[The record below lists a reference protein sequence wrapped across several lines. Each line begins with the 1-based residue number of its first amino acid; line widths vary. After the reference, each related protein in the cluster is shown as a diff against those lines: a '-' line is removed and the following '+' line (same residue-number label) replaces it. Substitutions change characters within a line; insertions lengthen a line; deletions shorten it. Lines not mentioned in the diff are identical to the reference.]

1 MENTTYSPFEEIE
14 RLLIVTTEENEPRII
29 TTFQLL
35 LAAQKDREGR
45 LKKSFI
51 EVFTEAVKNYC
62 SYYDPDKGEFEKS
75 EEFRRQ
81 IRLLSEVES
90 ESALC
95 AWAYDFNNFI
105 KKGPFPDILNG
116 AADEEVPDD
125 AASSQPADG
134 EAENSAP
141 EDTDQQKQENGEAIV
156 LSMFLWENTLSPYL
170 YVGNQSL
177 AVFTHFC
184 QSVLKAEYLYNDFLS
199 KEKIVPLKKVLEET
213 FFQKKKYRRSYLYVE
228 ESSLDTD
235 TYLKDIAKLCHLYYE
250 FNRKIDNTIDDNSHA
265 VLQLIKE
272 GSTEYELSRYEE
284 GVTMLS
290 LYKNSNTSYLVFSYI
305 FPYLFRFLLE
315 MTYIDHNFTIGN
327 TELNSLLTLRSVIL
341 RIRKVF
347 EDYPEL
353 SSSFDKDVFRKFS
366 LTLDLIAAK
375 NDFLIYKILVS
386 DQSGRLKNYTFVSGE
401 HIVSF
406 NSKNV
411 EPKEN
416 IKECLNKEK
425 LLCTYC
431 ADETNDLLR
440 ESNVYQQ
447 LLVNKSFWNRETSF
461 LPYEEYFFKVITHNE
476 PEKVEAYFAG
486 IKSAYK
492 ARIEEF
498 DGSRHKDIVSYNKKI
513 VSHARHQFIKYGNYI
528 KRLSRLDENLRK
540 GLEANDEERKKYIS
554 ELADLLNDVPD
565 IYSCSFIV
573 KHTRFLLDE
582 LESLCG
588 EGKYDSL
595 GFKLRNLIETQIV
608 IFKNLLTR
616 IESGNYCTNFAAL
629 YQDCY
634 YRFERQPADYADA
647 PEQEAGQP
655 ELFQSIRR
663 VPLCQREQAGDALQL
678 PAELETVFIASTWLR
693 PVSKLTLRD
702 YYEKFKY
709 RKVTLVAKFY
719 AAYFNSQEKNS
730 EKNLAEFKKKVED
743 ANVMA
748 DESRRSTVQTLGIFA
763 AFLALA
769 TISVGALKGEPKDFI
784 RIMFSITFC
793 LGTFVLLLEYVIKSK
808 KSAVVLYIFLASV
821 LLLIVFLSAGDLLK
835 WWHSL

>member
-14 RLLIVTTEENEPRII
+14 RLLIVKTEENEPRII
-29 TTFQLL
+29 TTLELL
-35 LAAQKDREGR
+35 LAAQKDSQGKLEEN
-45 LKKSFI
+45 FI
-51 EVFTEAVKNYC
+51 KNFIQAVKNYC
-62 SYYDPDKGEFEKS
+62 YNSDILTFEDDPDFIEQFQSLKGVKTENDLFTWS
-75 EEFRRQ
+75 
-81 IRLLSEVES
+81 
-90 ESALC
+90 
-95 AWAYDFNNFI
+95 YDFSNFI
-105 KKGPFPDILNG
+105 KNKGFPDVWDG
-116 AADEEVPDD
+116 AADKDEPEDMDCQSQEDENTDND
-125 AASSQPADG
+125 AVK
-134 EAENSAP
+134 EAER
-141 EDTDQQKQENGEAIV
+141 QKQIKGEAIT
-156 LSMFLWENTLSPYL
+156 LSMLLWEDTFSPYV
-170 YVGNQSL
+170 YIGNQSL
-177 AVFTHFC
+177 AVFTYFC
-184 QSVLKAEYLYNDFLS
+184 QSVLKAEYLYNDSLS
-199 KEKIVPLKKVLEET
+199 IEKIIPLINIINENLFHKKEYGR
-213 FFQKKKYRRSYLYVE
+213 FFLNLGSE
-228 ESSLDTD
+228 DTD
-235 TYLKDIAKLCHLYYE
+235 MYLRDTVKLCQLYYE

-272 GSTEYELSRYEE
+272 GSTEYELSRYEDGINKISFYRGAE
-284 GVTMLS
+284 GC
-290 LYKNSNTSYLVFSYI
+290 YLVLSYI

-315 MTYIDHNFTIGN
+315 MTYVDHNFTVGD
-327 TELNSLLTLRSVIL
+327 TELNTLLTLRSVII

-347 EDYPEL
+347 EDYSNL
-353 SSSFDKDVFRKFS
+353 SRSFDKEIFRKFS

-406 NSKNV
+406 NNKNV

-461 LPYEEYFFKVITHNE
+461 LPYEEYFFKAITHNE

-486 IKSAYK
+486 IKNAYK
-492 ARIEEF
+492 SRIEEF

-540 GLEANDEERKKYIS
+540 GLEANNEERKKYIS

-634 YRFERQPADYADA
+634 YRFERQPAGHADV
-647 PEQEAGQP
+647 PEQEAVQP
-655 ELFQSIRR
+655 ELFRSIRR
-663 VPLCQREQAGDALQL
+663 VPLCQREQAGNVLQL
-678 PAELETVFIASTWLR
+678 PAGLETVFIASTWLR

-719 AAYFNSQEKNS
+719 AAYFNWQEKNS
-730 EKNLAEFKKKVED
+730 KKNLAEFKKKVED

-769 TISVGALKGEPKDFI
+769 TISAGALKGDTKDSM

-793 LGTFVLLLEYVIKSK
+793 LGTFVLLLEYVVKSK
-808 KSAVVLYIFLASV
+808 KNAIVLYIVLAVV